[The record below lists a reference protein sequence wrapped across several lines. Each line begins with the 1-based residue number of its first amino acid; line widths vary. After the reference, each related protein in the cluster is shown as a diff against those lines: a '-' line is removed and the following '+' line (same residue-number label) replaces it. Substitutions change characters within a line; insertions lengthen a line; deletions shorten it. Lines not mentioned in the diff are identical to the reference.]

1 MHDINNQSALPNSLN
16 PDESKSDQITPDSLS
31 HYSLSEIAD
40 LINIL
45 KTRNLE
51 LLRENQRLNA
61 ELSFTES
68 PAGKERSERE
78 TRIIYQIIQGVS
90 TTANLNELLTLIHS
104 SLSELLYAENCFVAL
119 YNDES
124 DLFSFPYHI
133 DKYDPQPDPSPMYKS
148 CTTYVY
154 QTGEP
159 LLLSQQKFDELVELG
174 EVELVGENSP
184 SWLGVPLVTPSK
196 TIGVLVLQHY
206 EESDV
211 YSERDV
217 QFLDSV
223 ASQIAIAIERKR
235 AEDALHESEEMF
247 RILFDQS
254 ADLCLLLEDSGFTK
268 VNASTVSALGIKS
281 MDEILHKFPSDISP
295 EKQPDGTLSTD
306 KAKKMVKHALKE
318 GYHKFEWTHLRADK
332 SELPVEVM
340 LTPVRFKGKQYLY
353 SLMRDIS
360 ERKAAEEEINHK
372 NELLTSLLKEK
383 DKFFS
388 IIAHDLSSPFQ
399 TFWGLTEMMTDD
411 DADYTHEEYVE
422 MSKKLN
428 KLARNLYVLLRNL
441 LEWAQMQKGAMDFE
455 PESFNISDVLDPII
469 ETSLTRCEQ
478 KGISLINTIE
488 PEISLLADKK
498 MVNSI
503 LMNLISNAIKFTS
516 RGGSVSVSAKTIN
529 DSTIEISV
537 TDTGIGMTKDKL
549 KKLFKLGEKTKS
561 EGTDGELSTG
571 LGLMLCKEFVEKNG
585 GKIRVESKPGIGSKF
600 YFTLRKSK
608 GT

>member
-1 MHDINNQSALPNSLN
+1 MPKIVL
-16 PDESKSDQITPDSLS
+16 
-31 HYSLSEIAD
+31 
-40 LINIL
+40 
-45 KTRNLE
+45 
-51 LLRENQRLNA
+51 
-61 ELSFTES
+61 
-68 PAGKERSERE
+68 
-78 TRIIYQIIQGVS
+78 
-90 TTANLNELLTLIHS
+90 
-104 SLSELLYAENCFVAL
+104 LLYTMTKR
-119 YNDES
+119 

-159 LLLSQQKFDELVELG
+159 LLLSQEKFDELVELG

-608 GT
+608 GDLNHEETNLHNRIDISPSRCIRRIQILHSRII

>member
-1 MHDINNQSALPNSLN
+1 MHDIKNQSAIPNSLN

-154 QTGEP
+154 QTGKP

-478 KGISLINTIE
+478 KGISLISTIE

-516 RGGSVSVSAKTIN
+516 RGGSVSVSGKTIN

>member
-31 HYSLSEIAD
+31 NYSLSEIAD

-51 LLRENQRLNA
+51 LWRENQRLNA

-159 LLLSQQKFDELVELG
+159 LLLSQEKFDKLVDLG

-455 PESFNISDVLDPII
+455 PESFSISDVLDPII

>member
-1 MHDINNQSALPNSLN
+1 MHDIGSQFANSGSENPAELRSNQV
-16 PDESKSDQITPDSLS
+16 TPDSLS
-31 HYSLSEIAD
+31 NYSLSEIAD
-40 LINIL
+40 LINIIQT
-45 KTRNLE
+45 KNLE
-51 LLRENQRLNA
+51 LSRENQRLNN
-61 ELSFTES
+61 ELSFTSS

-159 LLLSQQKFDELVELG
+159 LLLSQEKFDELVELG

-235 AEDALHESEEMF
+235 AEDAIHESEEMF

-254 ADLCLLLEDSGFTK
+254 ADLCLLLDDSGFTK
-268 VNASTVSALGIKS
+268 VNASTVSALGYNNING
-281 MDEILHKFPSDISP
+281 ILSKFPWELSP
-295 EKQPDGTLSTD
+295 EKQPDGTPSIE
-306 KAKKMVKHALKE
+306 KAKSMVILAIE
-318 GYHKFEWTHLRADK
+318 AGFHKFEWTHLKADR

-340 LTPVRFKGKQYLY
+340 LTPIRFKGKQYLY
-353 SLMRDIS
+353 SQMRDIS
-360 ERKAAEEEINHK
+360 ERKAREAEIKNK

-478 KGISLINTIE
+478 KGISLINNIE

>member
-31 HYSLSEIAD
+31 NYSLSEIAD

-159 LLLSQQKFDELVELG
+159 LLLSQEKFDKLVDLG

-411 DADYTHEEYVE
+411 DADYTHEEHVE

-488 PEISLLADKK
+488 PDISLLADKK

-516 RGGSVSVSAKTIN
+516 RGGSVSVSGKTIN

>member
-31 HYSLSEIAD
+31 NYSLSEIAD

-78 TRIIYQIIQGVS
+78 TRIIYQIIRGVS

-159 LLLSQQKFDELVELG
+159 LLLSQEKFDKLVDLG

-516 RGGSVSVSAKTIN
+516 RGGSVSVSGKTIN

-585 GKIRVESKPGIGSKF
+585 GKIGVESKPGIGSKF

>member
-31 HYSLSEIAD
+31 NYSLSEIAD

-51 LLRENQRLNA
+51 LWRENQRLNA

-159 LLLSQQKFDELVELG
+159 LLLSQEKFDKLVDLG

-184 SWLGVPLVTPSK
+184 SWLGVPLVTPAK

-254 ADLCLLLEDSGFTK
+254 ADLCLLLDDSGFTN
-268 VNASTVSALGIKS
+268 VNASTLSALGYQKR
-281 MDEILHKFPSDISP
+281 DEILSKFPGDISP

-478 KGISLINTIE
+478 KGISLINNIE

-516 RGGSVSVSAKTIN
+516 RGGSVSVSGKTIN

-585 GKIRVESKPGIGSKF
+585 GKIGVESKPGIGSKF

>member
-31 HYSLSEIAD
+31 NYSLSEIAD

-159 LLLSQQKFDELVELG
+159 LLLSQEKFDKLVDLG

-516 RGGSVSVSAKTIN
+516 RGGSVSVSGKTIN

-585 GKIRVESKPGIGSKF
+585 GKIGVESKPGIGSKF

>member
-1 MHDINNQSALPNSLN
+1 MHDIKNQSAIPNSLN

-154 QTGEP
+154 QTGKP

-318 GYHKFEWTHLRADK
+318 GYHKFEWTHLKADK

-488 PEISLLADKK
+488 PDISLLADKK

>member
-1 MHDINNQSALPNSLN
+1 MHDINNQSAIPNSLN

-31 HYSLSEIAD
+31 NYSLSEIAD

-154 QTGEP
+154 QTGKP
-159 LLLSQQKFDELVELG
+159 LLLSQEKFDELVELG

-516 RGGSVSVSAKTIN
+516 RGGSVSVSGKTIN

>member
-31 HYSLSEIAD
+31 NYSLSEIAD

-51 LLRENQRLNA
+51 LWRENQRLNA

-159 LLLSQQKFDELVELG
+159 LLLSQEKFDKLVDLG

-516 RGGSVSVSAKTIN
+516 RGGSVSVSGKTIN

>member
-31 HYSLSEIAD
+31 NYSLSEIAD

-159 LLLSQQKFDELVELG
+159 LLLSQEKFDKLVDLG

-340 LTPVRFKGKQYLY
+340 LTPIRFKGKQYLY
-353 SLMRDIS
+353 SQMRDIS
-360 ERKAAEEEINHK
+360 ERKAREAEIKNK

-478 KGISLINTIE
+478 KGISLINNIE

-585 GKIRVESKPGIGSKF
+585 GKIGVESKPGIGSKF

>member
-31 HYSLSEIAD
+31 NYSLSEIAD

-51 LLRENQRLNA
+51 LWRENQRLNA
-61 ELSFTES
+61 ELSLTES

-154 QTGEP
+154 QTGKP

-340 LTPVRFKGKQYLY
+340 LTPIRFKGKQYLY
-353 SLMRDIS
+353 SQMRDIS

-399 TFWGLTEMMTDD
+399 SFWGLTEMMTDD
-411 DADYTHEEYVE
+411 DADYSHEEYVE

-488 PEISLLADKK
+488 PDISLLADKK

>member
-31 HYSLSEIAD
+31 NYSLSEIAD

-51 LLRENQRLNA
+51 LWRENQRLNA

>member
-31 HYSLSEIAD
+31 NYSLSEIAD

-51 LLRENQRLNA
+51 LWRENQRLNA

-159 LLLSQQKFDELVELG
+159 LLLSQEKFDKLVDLG

-585 GKIRVESKPGIGSKF
+585 GKIGVESKPGIGSKF

>member
-159 LLLSQQKFDELVELG
+159 LLLSQEKFDKLVDLG

>member
-1 MHDINNQSALPNSLN
+1 MHDIKNQSAIPNSLN

-154 QTGEP
+154 QTGKP

>member
-1 MHDINNQSALPNSLN
+1 MHDIKNQSAIPNSLN
-16 PDESKSDQITPDSLS
+16 PAELHSNQVTPDSLS
-31 HYSLSEIAD
+31 NYSLSEIAD

-154 QTGEP
+154 QTGKP
-159 LLLSQQKFDELVELG
+159 LLLSQEKFDKLVDLG

-516 RGGSVSVSAKTIN
+516 RGGSVSVSGKTIN

>member
-51 LLRENQRLNA
+51 LWRENQRLNA

>member
-1 MHDINNQSALPNSLN
+1 
-16 PDESKSDQITPDSLS
+16 
-31 HYSLSEIAD
+31 
-40 LINIL
+40 
-45 KTRNLE
+45 
-51 LLRENQRLNA
+51 
-61 ELSFTES
+61 
-68 PAGKERSERE
+68 
-78 TRIIYQIIQGVS
+78 
-90 TTANLNELLTLIHS
+90 
-104 SLSELLYAENCFVAL
+104 
-119 YNDES
+119 
-124 DLFSFPYHI
+124 
-133 DKYDPQPDPSPMYKS
+133 MYKS

-159 LLLSQQKFDELVELG
+159 LLLSQEKFDKLVDLG

-372 NELLTSLLKEK
+372 NELLTSLL
-383 DKFFS
+383 
-388 IIAHDLSSPFQ
+388 
-399 TFWGLTEMMTDD
+399 
-411 DADYTHEEYVE
+411 
-422 MSKKLN
+422 
-428 KLARNLYVLLRNL
+428 
-441 LEWAQMQKGAMDFE
+441 
-455 PESFNISDVLDPII
+455 
-469 ETSLTRCEQ
+469 
-478 KGISLINTIE
+478 
-488 PEISLLADKK
+488 
-498 MVNSI
+498 
-503 LMNLISNAIKFTS
+503 
-516 RGGSVSVSAKTIN
+516 
-529 DSTIEISV
+529 
-537 TDTGIGMTKDKL
+537 
-549 KKLFKLGEKTKS
+549 
-561 EGTDGELSTG
+561 
-571 LGLMLCKEFVEKNG
+571 
-585 GKIRVESKPGIGSKF
+585 
-600 YFTLRKSK
+600 LRKR
-608 GT
+608 